1 MMKSFPQILKG
12 EHTVKY
18 VYTIASSERGKKN
31 TIDFKESC
39 LPHINEKNING
50 AILDFDKYA
59 LAH

>member
-1 MMKSFPQILKG
+1 VR
-12 EHTVKY
+12 E
-18 VYTIASSERGKKN
+18 EKKN